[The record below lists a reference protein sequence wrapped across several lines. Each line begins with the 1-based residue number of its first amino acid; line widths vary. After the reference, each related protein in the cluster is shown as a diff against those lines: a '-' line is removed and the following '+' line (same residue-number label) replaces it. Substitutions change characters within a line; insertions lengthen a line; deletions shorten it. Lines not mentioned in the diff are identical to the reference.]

1 MIVMVKITQ
10 VVGQFKRFGRGPGV
24 LMRGEIDDGE
34 CQIPVHGF
42 LQTFPLGLVNTFLIG
57 QEVSCLL
64 IGNGPRMR
72 AEVLPFDNQPGPVLS
87 YLINILVR
95 LGNEAGSQE
104 LEKLP
109 MLTLKQ
115 SNVLPPLP
123 RPEAQALDRLL
134 ELELD
139 AEPPDEEAPF

>member
-1 MIVMVKITQ
+1 MITLVKITQ
-10 VVGQFKRFGRGPGV
+10 VIGQFQRFGRGPGI

-64 IGNGPRMR
+64 VGNGERMR
-72 AEVLPFDNQPGPVLS
+72 AEILPFDNQPGPVLS

-95 LGNEAGSQE
+95 LGNEAGKQE
-104 LEKLP
+104 LEELP

-115 SNVLPPLP
+115 SNVLPPQP
-123 RPEAQALDRLL
+123 QPEAEELDRLFDL
-134 ELELD
+134 EVGGNPPEE
-139 AEPPDEEAPF
+139 EPF

>member
-10 VVGQFKRFGRGPGV
+10 VIGQFKRFGRGPGV

-42 LQTFPLGLVNTFLIG
+42 LQTFPLGLVNNFLIG
-57 QEVSCLL
+57 QELSCLL
-64 IGNGPRMR
+64 IGHGRRMR
-72 AEVLPFDNQPGPVLS
+72 AEVLPFDNQPGPMLS

-109 MLTLKQ
+109 MLSPQQ
-115 SNVLPPLP
+115 SNRLPPEP
-123 RPEAQALDRLL
+123 QPEAEQLDRLL
-134 ELELD
+134 ELDVESD
-139 AEPPDEEAPF
+139 PPEEEYQF

>member
-10 VVGQFKRFGRGPGV
+10 VIGQFKRFGKGPGV
-24 LMRGEIDDGE
+24 LMRGEIDEGE

-64 IGNGPRMR
+64 IGHGQRMR
-72 AEVLPFDNQPGPVLS
+72 AEILPFDNQPGPVLS

-104 LEKLP
+104 LDTPPL
-109 MLTLKQ
+109 LTLKQ
-115 SNVLPPLP
+115 SNVLPPP
-123 RPEAQALDRLL
+123 PQPEAAELERLL
-134 ELELD
+134 ELET
-139 AEPPDEEAPF
+139 EPPDEEAPF

>member
-1 MIVMVKITQ
+1 MITNVKITQ
-10 VVGQFKRFGRGPGV
+10 VIGRFKRFGKGPGV
-24 LMRGEIDDGE
+24 LMRGEIDEGE

-64 IGNGPRMR
+64 IGHGRLMR

-115 SNVLPPLP
+115 SNFLPPLP
-123 RPEAQALDRLL
+123 QPEAEQLDRLL
-134 ELELD
+134 ELE

>member
-10 VVGQFKRFGRGPGV
+10 VIGQFKRFGRGPGV
-24 LMRGEIDDGE
+24 LMRGEIDEGE

-42 LQTFPLGLVNTFLIG
+42 LQIFPLGLVNTFLIG

-64 IGNGPRMR
+64 IGHGQRMR
-72 AEVLPFDNQPGPVLS
+72 AEILPFDNQPGPVLS

-115 SNVLPPLP
+115 SNVLPPP
-123 RPEAQALDRLL
+123 PQPEAAELERLL
-134 ELELD
+134 ELET
-139 AEPPDEEAPF
+139 EPPDEEAPF

>member
-1 MIVMVKITQ
+1 MIIMVKITE
-10 VVGQFKRFGRGPGV
+10 VIGQFKRFGKGPGV
-24 LMRGEIDDGE
+24 LMRGEIDEGE

-64 IGNGPRMR
+64 VGNGQRMR
-72 AEVLPFDNQPGPVLS
+72 AEILPFDNQPGPVLS

-95 LGNEAGSQE
+95 LGNEAGKQE
-104 LEKLP
+104 LEELP

-115 SNVLPPLP
+115 SSVLPPQP
-123 RPEAQALDRLL
+123 QPEAEELDRLFDL
-134 ELELD
+134 EVGGDPPEE
-139 AEPPDEEAPF
+139 EPF

>member
-10 VVGQFKRFGRGPGV
+10 VIGQFKRFGRGPGV
-24 LMRGEIDDGE
+24 LMRGEIDEGE

-64 IGNGPRMR
+64 IGHGRRMR

-115 SNVLPPLP
+115 SNFLPPLP
-123 RPEAQALDRLL
+123 QPEAEQLDRLL
-134 ELELD
+134 ELE

>member
-1 MIVMVKITQ
+1 MVKITE
-10 VVGQFKRFGRGPGV
+10 VIGQFKRFGKGPGV
-24 LMRGEIDDGE
+24 LMRGEIDEGE

-42 LQTFPLGLVNTFLIG
+42 LQTFPLWMVNTFLIV

-64 IGNGPRMR
+64 IGHGRRMR

-115 SNVLPPLP
+115 SNVLPPP
-123 RPEAQALDRLL
+123 QPEAEQLDRL
-134 ELELD
+134 LELD
-139 AEPPDEEAPF
+139 AEPPEEEAPF

>member
-1 MIVMVKITQ
+1 MITNVKITQ
-10 VVGQFKRFGRGPGV
+10 VVGRFNRFGKGYGV

-42 LQTFPLGLVNTFLIG
+42 LQTFPLGLVKTFLIG

-64 IGNGPRMR
+64 IGHGQRMR

-115 SNVLPPLP
+115 SNVLPPPP
-123 RPEAQALDRLL
+123 RPEAAELERLL
-134 ELELD
+134 ELE

>member
-1 MIVMVKITQ
+1 MIIMVKITE
-10 VVGQFKRFGRGPGV
+10 VIGQFKRFGKGPGV
-24 LMRGEIDDGE
+24 LMRGEIDEGE

-64 IGNGPRMR
+64 VGNGQRMR
-72 AEVLPFDNQPGPVLS
+72 AEILPFDNQPGPVLS

-115 SNVLPPLP
+115 SNVLPPP
-123 RPEAQALDRLL
+123 PQPEAEQLDRL
-134 ELELD
+134 LELD
-139 AEPPDEEAPF
+139 AEPPEEEAPF

>member
-1 MIVMVKITQ
+1 MVKITQ
-10 VVGQFKRFGRGPGV
+10 VIGQFKRFGKGPGV
-24 LMRGEIDDGE
+24 LMRGEIDEGE

-64 IGNGPRMR
+64 IGHGPRMR

-123 RPEAQALDRLL
+123 QPEAAELDRL
-134 ELELD
+134 LELD
-139 AEPPDEEAPF
+139 AEPPEEEAPF

>member
-10 VVGQFKRFGRGPGV
+10 VIGQFKRFGKGPGV
-24 LMRGEIDDGE
+24 LMRGEIDEGE

-64 IGNGPRMR
+64 IGHGQRMR
-72 AEVLPFDNQPGPVLS
+72 AEILPFDNQPGPVLS

-115 SNVLPPLP
+115 SNFLPPLP
-123 RPEAQALDRLL
+123 QPEAEQLDRLL
-134 ELELD
+134 ELE
-139 AEPPDEEAPF
+139 AEPPEE

>member
-1 MIVMVKITQ
+1 M
-10 VVGQFKRFGRGPGV
+10 
-24 LMRGEIDDGE
+24 
-34 CQIPVHGF
+34 
-42 LQTFPLGLVNTFLIG
+42 
-57 QEVSCLL
+57 
-64 IGNGPRMR
+64 
-72 AEVLPFDNQPGPVLS
+72 LS
-87 YLINILVR
+87 YLINTLVR

-123 RPEAQALDRLL
+123 QPEAQELDRLL

-139 AEPPDEEAPF
+139 AEPPEGEAPF

>member
-1 MIVMVKITQ
+1 MITLVKITQ
-10 VVGQFKRFGRGPGV
+10 VIGQFKRFGRGPGI

-64 IGNGPRMR
+64 VGNGERMR
-72 AEVLPFDNQPGPVLS
+72 AEILPFDNQPGPVLS

-95 LGNEAGSQE
+95 LGNEAGKQE
-104 LEKLP
+104 LEELP

-115 SNVLPPLP
+115 SNVLPPQP
-123 RPEAQALDRLL
+123 QPEAKELDRLFDL
-134 ELELD
+134 EVGGDPPEE
-139 AEPPDEEAPF
+139 EPF

>member
-10 VVGQFKRFGRGPGV
+10 VIGQFKRFGRGPGV
-24 LMRGEIDDGE
+24 LMRGEIDEGE

-57 QEVSCLL
+57 QGVSCLL
-64 IGNGPRMR
+64 IGHGQRMR
-72 AEVLPFDNQPGPVLS
+72 AEILPFDNQPGPVLS

-104 LEKLP
+104 LENLP

-115 SNVLPPLP
+115 SNVLPPSAST
-123 RPEAQALDRLL
+123 RG
-134 ELELD
+134 
-139 AEPPDEEAPF
+139 

>member
-10 VVGQFKRFGRGPGV
+10 VIGQFKRFGRGPGV

-64 IGNGPRMR
+64 IGHGRRMR

-115 SNVLPPLP
+115 SNVLPPRP
-123 RPEAQALDRLL
+123 QPEAEQLDRLL
-134 ELELD
+134 ELD
-139 AEPPDEEAPF
+139 TEPPEEEAPF

>member
-10 VVGQFKRFGRGPGV
+10 VIGQFKRFGKGPGV
-24 LMRGEIDDGE
+24 LMRGEIDEGE

-64 IGNGPRMR
+64 IGHGQRMR
-72 AEVLPFDNQPGPVLS
+72 AEILPFDNQPGPVLS

-95 LGNEAGSQE
+95 LGNEAGKQE
-104 LEKLP
+104 LEELP

-115 SNVLPPLP
+115 SNVLPPQP
-123 RPEAQALDRLL
+123 QPEAEELDRLFDL
-134 ELELD
+134 EVGGDPPEE
-139 AEPPDEEAPF
+139 EPF

>member
-1 MIVMVKITQ
+1 MVKITQ
-10 VVGQFKRFGRGPGV
+10 VIGQFKRFGKGPGV
-24 LMRGEIDDGE
+24 LMRGEIDEGE

-64 IGNGPRMR
+64 IGHGKRMR
-72 AEVLPFDNQPGPVLS
+72 AEILPFDNQPGPVLS

-95 LGNEAGSQE
+95 VGNEAGSQE

-109 MLTLKQ
+109 RLTLKQ
-115 SNVLPPLP
+115 SNVLPPP
-123 RPEAQALDRLL
+123 PQPEAEQLDRLL
-134 ELELD
+134 ELD
-139 AEPPDEEAPF
+139 TEPPEEEAPF

>member
-1 MIVMVKITQ
+1 MIIMVKITE
-10 VVGQFKRFGRGPGV
+10 VLGQFKRFGKGPGV
-24 LMRGEIDDGE
+24 LMRGEIDEGE

-64 IGNGPRMR
+64 VGNGQRMR
-72 AEVLPFDNQPGPVLS
+72 AEILPFDNQPGPVLS

-95 LGNEAGSQE
+95 LGNEAGKQE
-104 LEKLP
+104 LEELP

-115 SNVLPPLP
+115 SNVLPPQP
-123 RPEAQALDRLL
+123 QPEAEELDRLFDL
-134 ELELD
+134 EVGGDPSEE
-139 AEPPDEEAPF
+139 EPF

>member
-10 VVGQFKRFGRGPGV
+10 VIGQFKRFGRGPGV

-64 IGNGPRMR
+64 IGHGRRMR

-115 SNVLPPLP
+115 SNVLPPPP
-123 RPEAQALDRLL
+123 RPEAAELERLL
-134 ELELD
+134 ELE